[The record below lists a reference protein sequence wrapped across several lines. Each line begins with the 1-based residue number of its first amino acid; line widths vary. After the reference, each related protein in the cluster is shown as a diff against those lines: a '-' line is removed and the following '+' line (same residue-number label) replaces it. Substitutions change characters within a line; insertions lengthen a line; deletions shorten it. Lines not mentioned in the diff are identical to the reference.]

1 MAGKRRG
8 NQKSLFATLAFII
21 AIIAVVFGRFN
32 KSFDSVNV
40 APENMGE
47 VPAVHFV
54 DVGQG
59 SCILLQ
65 SKKDGIL
72 IDAGEKEY
80 GETVV
85 HYLKSCGI
93 EKLSYVIATH
103 PHTDHIGGL
112 STVLKSFE
120 VENIIM
126 PKLQASNTPSTKT
139 YQRLLETIASKK
151 IRPIAAKP
159 GSKYSTD
166 EISFEILGPTTQNDD
181 LNNMSV
187 VCRAEVNS
195 TSFLLLGDAEKTEM
209 KGIMALSPL
218 LSSDIVLMGHHG
230 SSSSLDEN
238 LLSSASPSVAV
249 ISCGRDNSYGHPH
262 QETIQYLDKNKIKY
276 YRTDKS
282 GNVVVFCPDGGY
294 SIKTQN

>member
-32 KSFDSVNV
+32 KSFDSVNI

-65 SKKDGIL
+65 SKKDGVL

-112 STVLKSFE
+112 ATVLKALMLKTLLCQSFRHQ
-120 VENIIM
+120 IHRQQKHI
-126 PKLQASNTPSTKT
+126 KGFLKQLLQKKSNPLPQNPEASTQPMK
-139 YQRLLETIASKK
+139 YLLRFSARQPRATI
-151 IRPIAAKP
+151 
-159 GSKYSTD
+159 
-166 EISFEILGPTTQNDD
+166 
-181 LNNMSV
+181 
-187 VCRAEVNS
+187 
-195 TSFLLLGDAEKTEM
+195 
-209 KGIMALSPL
+209 
-218 LSSDIVLMGHHG
+218 
-230 SSSSLDEN
+230 
-238 LLSSASPSVAV
+238 
-249 ISCGRDNSYGHPH
+249 
-262 QETIQYLDKNKIKY
+262 
-276 YRTDKS
+276 
-282 GNVVVFCPDGGY
+282 
-294 SIKTQN
+294 